1 MLTILTPS
9 QVTNLPSSPG
19 LLRSIRSCSSRATRS
34 WSRSPGSCLTSSLA
48 PFRLS
53 SEGKSSRSALPP
65 PFPPVP
71 ELLYPE
77 LGELTGDSS
86 LPLPPSPKPLP
97 LCTIPPSSVST
108 LFPLVG
114 VSQPH
119 RQRRSPP
126 PLIVKKFLTT
136 NDWGAPSGDADEGDA
151 VQLSVDMIE
160 CMGT

>member
-19 LLRSIRSCSSRATRS
+19 LLRSIKSCSSRATRS

-53 SEGKSSRSALPP
+53 SDGKSSRSALPP

-86 LPLPPSPKPLP
+86 LPLPPSPKPLPPSPKPLPPSPKPLP

-126 PLIVKKFLTT
+126 PLIVKKFL
-136 NDWGAPSGDADEGDA
+136 A
-151 VQLSVDMIE
+151 
-160 CMGT
+160 